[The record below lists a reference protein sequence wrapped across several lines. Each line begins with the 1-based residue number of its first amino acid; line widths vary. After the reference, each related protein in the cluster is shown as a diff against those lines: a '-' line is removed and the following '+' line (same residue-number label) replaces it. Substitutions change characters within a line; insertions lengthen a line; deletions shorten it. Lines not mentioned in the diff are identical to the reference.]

1 MHKRE
6 SRIGALMNSIKISNQ
21 TRQKLKNEIKEIMVN
36 QAGMKKPI
44 YYSDLCRKIS
54 SVKLNPDDQLLHD
67 ILGKISKESVE
78 ANKHMLSVFAIKRE
92 TGMPGN
98 GFFSF
103 AKKLGYSIGSREK
116 IFKEQIELVHNQYRD
131 PTTLTF

>member
-6 SRIGALMNSIKISNQ
+6 IRIGALMNSIKISNQ

-78 ANKHMLSVFAIKRE
+78 ANKYMLSVYAIKRD
-92 TGMPGN
+92 TGIPGN
-98 GFFSF
+98 GFFSY
-103 AKKLGYSIGSREK
+103 AKKLGYSIGSRDK
-116 IFKEQIELVHNQYRD
+116 FVKDQMELVHKQYRD
-131 PTTLTF
+131 PSILTF